1 MMLIDNTAF
10 LNLYNLI
17 YFITACLVVASA
29 LSSEIKKDVILQN
42 QLGQYLV
49 FFPLISL
56 ILLVGFRGYDVGTDT
71 GNYLNILWYESL
83 EIDFNGDFLFGLIAS
98 VLRFFDLN
106 FSCFL
111 LLISFLFYIFTYKS
125 LKNYTDIYESN
136 VLSTLFAC
144 ISFFFYLSMSIN
156 IIRQGVSLSVLLLAY
171 SLWVGKKNNIII
183 LFLILLALAF
193 HLTSIIP
200 ILLFISSVAINK
212 FRTLNLLILIYFL
225 SIILSYFNYGFL
237 NFSSVFLDF
246 LGDDRH
252 AGYFSEESS
261 DYIIGFK
268 PQFVIFNT
276 FFLFV
281 SLYIRSKLS
290 DSHLLSQYNILVSY
304 YIIASVVFFM
314 AFQLHFSDRWGLF
327 SWSVIPLL
335 ISPLFYSPFV
345 KEKIK
350 IHYVLMLILI
360 YIGFYFYDKS
370 I

>member
-1 MMLIDNTAF
+1 MMLIDNAVF

-17 YFITACLVVASA
+17 YFITACLVVASV

-42 QLGQYLV
+42 KLGQYLV
-49 FFPLISL
+49 IFPLISL
-56 ILLVGFRGYDVGTDT
+56 ILLVGFRAYDVGTDT
-71 GNYLNILWYESL
+71 GNYLNILWYETL

-125 LKNYTDIYESN
+125 LKNYSDIYESN
-136 VLSTLFAC
+136 VLISFFAC
-144 ISFFFYLSMSIN
+144 MSFFFYLSMSIN
-156 IIRQGVSLSVLLLAY
+156 VIRQGVSLSILLFAY
-171 SLWVGKKNNIII
+171 SLWVSKKNNIII
-183 LFLILLALAF
+183 LFFILLSLAF

-200 ILLFISSVAINK
+200 ILIFISSVAINK
-212 FRTLNLLILIYFL
+212 YRTLNLLILIYFI
-225 SIILSYFNYGFL
+225 SVILSYFNYGFL
-237 NFSSVFLDF
+237 NFSSLFLDF

-252 AGYFSEESS
+252 AGYFSEDSTE
-261 DYIIGFK
+261 YIIGFK

-276 FFLFV
+276 FFLLV
-281 SLYIRSKLS
+281 ALHIKNKLS
-290 DSHLLSQYNILVSY
+290 DSHLLSQYNILVCY
-304 YIIASVVFFM
+304 YIVASITMFM
-314 AFQLHFSDRWGLF
+314 AFQLPFSDRWGLF
-327 SWSVIPLL
+327 SWCVIPLL

-345 KEKIK
+345 KENIK

-360 YIGFYFYDKS
+360 YIGFYLYDKS

>member
-1 MMLIDNTAF
+1 
-10 LNLYNLI
+10 
-17 YFITACLVVASA
+17 LVVASV
-29 LSSEIKKDVILQN
+29 LSSEIKKDVLVQN
-42 QLGQYLV
+42 KLGQYLV

-56 ILLVGFRGYDVGTDT
+56 IILVGFRAYDVGTDT
-71 GNYLNILWYESL
+71 GNYLNILWYETL
-83 EIDFNGDFLFGLIAS
+83 EVDFNGDFLFSLIAL

-106 FSCFL
+106 FSYFL

-136 VLSTLFAC
+136 LLISFFSC
-144 ISFFFYLSMSIN
+144 MSFFFYLSMSIN
-156 IIRQGVSLSVLLLAY
+156 VIRQGVSLSILLFAY
-171 SLWVGKKNNIII
+171 SLWVGKKNNILI
-183 LFLILLALAF
+183 LFFILLSLAF

-200 ILLFISSVAINK
+200 ILIFISSIAISK
-212 FRTLNLLILIYFL
+212 FRSLNLLILIYFL
-225 SIILSYFNYGFL
+225 FVILSYFNYGFL
-237 NFSSVFLDF
+237 NFSSIFLDF

-261 DYIIGFK
+261 EYIIGFK

-276 FFLFV
+276 FFLLV
-281 SLYIRSKLS
+281 SLYIKNKLS
-290 DSHLLSQYNILVSY
+290 DSHLLTQYNILVSY
-304 YIIASVVFFM
+304 YIIASIVMFM
-314 AFQLHFSDRWGLF
+314 AFQLPFSDRWGLF
-327 SWSVIPLL
+327 SWCAIPLL

-345 KEKIK
+345 KEKIQ